1 MPGSDRP
8 GVIEKRMTKLATLN
22 EAVRSISSGSHIAL
36 SGFAIARC
44 TIAFVHEVIRQGIKG
59 LTLSQ
64 CLGGMDTDMLVGA
77 GAVDRLI
84 YGGGSLDRFGRLAF
98 VNAGIEN
105 GSLHAELYSSLS
117 ITFRFL
123 AGSLGLPFIPIRSL
137 AGSDVLSQL
146 QERSGSDI
154 AFVDDPFSGD
164 RWLILKPL
172 VPDVAIVQVQ
182 MADEEGNCIILGPK
196 WDNTELAKA
205 SKRTIVIAEHIV
217 PGDVIRRQP
226 ELCAIPDL
234 LVSHVVDLPFAA
246 HPTCVYREYDYDA
259 EEINRYVEA
268 QKTPQKFRDYL
279 DKYVYGVKDHK
290 EYLKK
295 VGGESRIKKLR
306 ADPILGY

>member
-1 MPGSDRP
+1 MN
-8 GVIEKRMTKLATLN
+8 KLSSLS
-22 EAVRSISSGSHIAL
+22 EAVASIPSGSHIAL

-44 TIAFVHEVIRQGIKG
+44 TIAFAHEVIRQRIKG

-64 CLGGMDTDMLVGA
+64 CLGGMDADMLVGA
-77 GAVDRLI
+77 GAVNSLI
-84 YGGGSLDRFGRLAF
+84 YGGGSLDRFGRLEC

-137 AGSDVLSQL
+137 VGSDVLSLL
-146 QERSGSDI
+146 QEQAGSDI

-164 RWLILKPL
+164 RWLTLKPL

-182 MADEEGNCIILGPK
+182 KADEEGNCIILGPK
-196 WDNTELAKA
+196 WDNTELVRA

-217 PGDVIRRQP
+217 PGDVIRQQP

-259 EEINRYVEA
+259 DEINKYVEA
-268 QKTPQKFRDYL
+268 QKSPQKFRDYL
-279 DKYVYGVKDHK
+279 DKHVYGVKDHW
-290 EYLKK
+290 EYLDL
-295 VGGESRIKKLR
+295 VGGLR
-306 ADPILGY
+306 RLRTLQADPILGY